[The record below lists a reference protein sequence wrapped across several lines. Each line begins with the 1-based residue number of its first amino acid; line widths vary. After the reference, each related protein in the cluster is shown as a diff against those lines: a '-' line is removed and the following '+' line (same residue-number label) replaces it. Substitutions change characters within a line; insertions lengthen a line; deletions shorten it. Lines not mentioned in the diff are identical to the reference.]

1 MRVEFCTGEPGGDVD
16 VVASFTT
23 DTPPPLAAGDRVLI
37 GDTRYVLIDAD
48 WTVGTL
54 GQQGFQAVRFYL
66 DKATDAPGGL
76 EE

>member
-1 MRVEFCTGEPGGDVD
+1 MDVEFVIGEPGGEVE
-16 VVASFTT
+16 VVARFAV

-37 GDTRYVLIDAD
+37 GDARRVLIDAD

-66 DKATDAPGGL
+66 DKATDATGNR
-76 EE
+76 